1 MKNREDFTQLSEHEL
16 EEKYRHFKEELFN
29 LRFQVVTGQLANPS
43 RIKLVR
49 RNIARVQ
56 TFINKLRTDAIKK
69 QLADE
74 YQAMLQKKGI
84 DSRAHTLADKI
95 AMLKQTLSGKANQV
109 KREIRADVDQKV
121 SELLKTIRNKL
132 SERIKTS
139 RGAKDEAAL
148 RASNQRLRNENFQI
162 RKKFLDK
169 LVSMGLNEASQIASL
184 KETKRT
190 KLNELERIQAL
201 QRELNAGRLPF

>member
-1 MKNREDFTQLSEHEL
+1 MKNREDFTQLNEQEL

-56 TFINKLRTDAIKK
+56 TFINKIRTDAIKK

-95 AMLKQTLSGKANQV
+95 TMLKQTLSGKSSQV
-109 KREIRADVDQKV
+109 KREIRSDVDQKV
-121 SELLKTIRNKL
+121 CDLIKSIRSKL

-139 RGAKDEAAL
+139 KGAKDEAAL

-169 LVSMGLNEASQIASL
+169 LVSLGLNEASQIASL

-190 KLNELERIQAL
+190 KLHELERIQAL
-201 QRELNAGRLPF
+201 QRELIAGRLPF